1 EAGRY
6 QRRRAAH
13 RWGVCP
19 GRQRRHHQARLPLP
33 APPCPVRHHHRQQR
47 ADRTPRRR
55 LRSRLPLRRQA
66 RLRRAHRTRHAE
78 RDRQFLTS
86 SPQWPAAR
94 GRSLRPSPGR
104 AHVPVLLRPW
114 PDRAH
119 STAWAAGVRSA
130 ADRGAMGPELAG
142 REYGGQL
149 TDADLRLL
157 ASVAAGRAGTGPP
170 ADGSWLRGDPA
181 ALLAVLEHPGT
192 FDAVIGQDEAAA
204 GWTGLAS
211 PFLVFAVFVQRAATE
226 LAAAGHVPERTGP
239 RQRVP
244 LFDAGALREVLAEP
258 ERRLF
263 LAELLASFTRVASG
277 RYRSRVGGR
286 LRTRRFSELDPVRL
300 AGLLEAV
307 PRAERPGVYRRLG
320 DVTLFLTGVF
330 PD

>member
-1 EAGRY
+1 
-6 QRRRAAH
+6 
-13 RWGVCP
+13 
-19 GRQRRHHQARLPLP
+19 
-33 APPCPVRHHHRQQR
+33 
-47 ADRTPRRR
+47 
-55 LRSRLPLRRQA
+55 
-66 RLRRAHRTRHAE
+66 
-78 RDRQFLTS
+78 
-86 SPQWPAAR
+86 
-94 GRSLRPSPGR
+94 
-104 AHVPVLLRPW
+104 
-114 PDRAH
+114 
-119 STAWAAGVRSA
+119 
-130 ADRGAMGPELAG
+130 MGPELAG
-142 REYGGQL
+142 REYADQL

-157 ASVAAGRAGTGPP
+157 ASVAAGRAGTGRA

-244 LFDAGALREVLAEP
+244 LFDAGALREFLAEP

-286 LRTRRFSELDPVRL
+286 MRTRRFSELDPVRL
-300 AGLLEAV
+300 AGLLETV
-307 PRAERPGVYRRLG
+307 PPAERPGVYRRLG

-330 PD
+330 PDYASAHALGPVSAAQLLRAAQLPASQRDRLAGRPGIELWEHLGARWYRAARDQAPVATARLTVVGEVADRFRQARRVLNHVADQYLFPTGNSWFAQPGS